1 MIDEIFFSKLQ
12 EGPSYGMESR
22 SSWDNVTGFAV

>member
-12 EGPSYGMESR
+12 EGPSYGMGRR